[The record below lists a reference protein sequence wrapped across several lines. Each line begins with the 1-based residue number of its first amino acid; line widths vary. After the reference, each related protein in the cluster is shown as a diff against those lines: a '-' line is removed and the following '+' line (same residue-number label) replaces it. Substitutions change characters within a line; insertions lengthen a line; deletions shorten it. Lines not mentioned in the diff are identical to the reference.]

1 MINLLR
7 HLFTR
12 NVFFTAISVLLLGG
26 FEYLLCAILATI
38 DISAGLQSILGSAP
52 PFLRSMI
59 GEQFADMANLKVFG
73 WNHPVAQAAGA
84 ALAIVLGARAVAGEI
99 ENGAVELVM
108 SQPISRSRYYL
119 AHIAHGC
126 VALLLVSFGGV
137 MGTFLGQHAYEIEKF
152 AAGDL
157 LLIGSNYFLLQ
168 LTWFAV
174 TLAFSAFAR
183 ESGRVANAAFFI
195 ALVAY
200 IVQAIGELWDRTAW
214 ALPFTVYHYF
224 SPKEIAID
232 RAPDVRDFV
241 VLAAVSLVAFAIG
254 GAQFRRRNLP

>member
-7 HLFTR
+7 HLFRR
-12 NVFFTAISVLLLGG
+12 NAFFTAVCVLLLGG

-38 DISAGLQSILGSAP
+38 DIAAGLQSLLASAP
-52 PFLRSMI
+52 PFLRSMV
-59 GEQFADMANLKVFG
+59 GEQFMDIANLKVFG

-84 ALAIVLGARAVAGEI
+84 ALAIVFGARAVAGEI

-119 AHIAHGC
+119 AHIVHGS
-126 VALLLVSFGGV
+126 VALLLVSFAGV
-137 MGTFLGQHAYEIEKF
+137 IGTFLGQRAYEIDKF
-152 AAGDL
+152 AGGDL
-157 LLIGSNYFLLQ
+157 LLIGFNYFLLQ

-174 TLAFSAFAR
+174 TLALSTFAR
-183 ESGRVANAAFFI
+183 ESGRVASTAFFI

-200 IVQAIGELWDRTAW
+200 IAQAIGELWDRTAW
-214 ALPFTVYHYF
+214 ALPYTVYHYF
-224 SPKEIAID
+224 SPKEIAVD

-241 VLAAVSLVAFAIG
+241 VLAAVSLLAFAIG
-254 GAQFRRRNLP
+254 GVKLQRRDLP